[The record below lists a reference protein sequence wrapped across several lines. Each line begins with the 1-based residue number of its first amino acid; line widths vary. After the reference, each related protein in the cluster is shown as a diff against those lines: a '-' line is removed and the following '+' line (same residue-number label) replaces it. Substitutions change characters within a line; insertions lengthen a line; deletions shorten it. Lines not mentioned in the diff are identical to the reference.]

1 MNSTSMNK
9 IIAFLSALL
18 LSFGFAACCL
28 NVPALSGW
36 ISARGN
42 INLLTYA
49 LQIVLF
55 CLLFMIFY
63 VLLPKNNSLCSYNPA
78 AMTGVLILTLLTLVF
93 LIKMFR
99 LEIHIFG
106 GVSSRYIWHKL
117 PFWLVFLFLAGEI
130 LFLFF
135 IIRESSLKIPQP
147 AMYLLYG
154 ILTAVTAYCYYTPD
168 YFVRGYSD
176 RLHAD
181 AYYNSI
187 YNVMHG
193 SPYTENATSIYGHY
207 GILFKLPMKILGG
220 DFIDYIFLLCLLGG
234 LCTLAMCLALHF
246 TVKNNLLRI
255 LGAVSL
261 TLPVLSMRGGYYWQ
275 LWPHRI
281 LFMSLLLCFG
291 AVCVHFGKLNR
302 ITCLVG
308 YLISLLGVLWNTES
322 GIFCAV
328 AWAGFWI
335 LLHLC
340 EKKWKFTS
348 ALRTVI
354 LHLAGIVLCFLG
366 AWGLV
371 NLYNIACGGSINS
384 IREFLFPL
392 MNNSYMT
399 DLLRVDLTQFPS
411 AYMAVIGLLFLAA
424 AWGISH
430 MAILNKNLPSS
441 PALAAPACFAF
452 CTSVLT
458 MGQMSYYMNRAAYHN
473 LDISHMPCI
482 LLICI
487 LTERG
492 MHFIKKFR
500 FKDRKKFSCAQLFQG
515 AFTAVNL
522 GLLLALATGTMVQS
536 GYNLELKEEFRDKEE
551 IHYFAGTIA
560 SAIPENTY
568 AFGIGVPEIYSMIRW
583 DTGCYTLDFADLS
596 VRPSVADYVIQD
608 IKEKEI
614 PGFLTGEETMKKLER
629 FASDEN
635 RWIKENYE
643 LSREFTFQGAV
654 FEYYT
659 KK

>member
-28 NVPALSGW
+28 NVTALSDW
-36 ISARGN
+36 ISSKGN

-49 LQIVLF
+49 LQIILF
-55 CLLFMIFY
+55 CLFFMIFCAL
-63 VLLPKNNSLCSYNPA
+63 VPKDSKITGSKSA
-78 AMTGVLILTLLTLVF
+78 AMTGALVLTLLTLIF
-93 LIKMFR
+93 LTKMFQ
-99 LEIHIFG
+99 LEVNIFG

-135 IIRESSLKIPQP
+135 MIRESSLKLPEP

-187 YNVMHG
+187 YNVMQG
-193 SPYTENATSIYGHY
+193 SPYTENTTSIYGHY

-220 DFIDYIFLLCLLGG
+220 DFIDYILLLCILGG

-255 LGAVSL
+255 LGTISM
-261 TLPVLSMRGGYYWQ
+261 TLPVLAMRGGYYWQ

-291 AVCVHFGKLNR
+291 AICIRFRKLNR
-302 ITCLVG
+302 FTCCIG

-335 LLHLC
+335 LKHLC
-340 EKKWKFTS
+340 ENRWKFTS
-348 ALRTVI
+348 VIRTGVI
-354 LHLAGIVLCFLG
+354 HLAGILLCFLG

-371 NLYNIACGGSINS
+371 NLYNIACGGTSNS

-392 MNNSYMT
+392 MNDSYMT

-424 AWGISH
+424 AWGLSH
-430 MAILNKNLPSS
+430 MALLNRNCPCTPFAAALP
-441 PALAAPACFAF
+441 CFAF
-452 CTSVLT
+452 SASVLT

-473 LDISHMPCI
+473 LDISHLPCI
-482 LLICI
+482 LLICM
-487 LTERG
+487 LAEQG
-492 MHFIKKFR
+492 MHLMKEFR
-500 FKDRKKFSCAQLFQG
+500 FKKWKGFSPAQMFQC
-515 AFTAVNL
+515 AFTAVSL
-522 GLLLALATGTMVQS
+522 GLLTALATGTIVQS
-536 GYNLELKEEFRDKEE
+536 GYNLDLKEEFRDKEE

-560 SAIPENTY
+560 SSIPENTY
-568 AFGIGVPEIYSMIRW
+568 AFGIGVSEIYSMIRW

-596 VRPSVADYVIQD
+596 VRPSVADYVIED
-608 IKEKEI
+608 IKEKDI
-614 PGFLTGEETMKKLER
+614 PGFLAGEETMTKLER
-629 FASDEN
+629 FASDKN
-635 RWIKENYE
+635 RWIKEHYE

-654 FEYYT
+654 FQYYT